1 MKKSLI
7 FLAGTLCII
16 ATISLLKLHLIDT
29 QYATV
34 VLSNPQAHTNATPTA
49 DSRPVATSTSNTSGQ
64 ATPLFPLAKK
74 VSTPL
79 KATTSPVV
87 ATAAIIT
94 HAAPVVPATP
104 ANFDAVNTV
113 ARNAVVN
120 ITCTAPGADSPISG
134 SGVLIDPRGVILT
147 NAHVAQYVLLK
158 DSGQIALS
166 CMARIGSPAE
176 DAWHVEVLYISSEWI
191 RDHAADIRSEHPL
204 GTGENDYA
212 LLRVTGSVNA
222 TSVPSPFPSITF
234 NTNFESVSK
243 GQQVLVASYPAGF
256 AAGMAAFSHLAL
268 VSTITA
274 IKDLFTFSDAHTA
287 DLISLGGIIVA
298 QSGSSGGAVVDQWK
312 SLIAIIATASTA
324 TETGDRDLR
333 AITLF
338 HINQSMMKETSKD
351 LTSYVGGN
359 LDVTEAAFKKG
370 LEPDLIKALIDAL
383 TKK

>member
-1 MKKSLI
+1 MKKSFV

-16 ATISLLKLHLIDT
+16 ATISLLKLHLIDS

-34 VLSNPQAHTNATPTA
+34 VLSTPQTTPESFLSTEPWYPA
-49 DSRPVATSTSNTSGQ
+49 IAPSDTSRLK
-64 ATPLFPLAKK
+64 TPLFPLAKN
-74 VSTPL
+74 TP
-79 KATTSPVV
+79 AASQ
-87 ATAAIIT
+87 ATAPSAAIATPVTHTIT
-94 HAAPVVPATP
+94 AAPIPP
-104 ANFDAVNTV
+104 ANFDMVNTA

-120 ITCTAPGADSPISG
+120 ITCTAPGADTPISG
-134 SGVLIDPRGVILT
+134 SGVIIDPRGVILT
-147 NAHVAQYVLLK
+147 NAHVAQYVLLQ
-158 DSGQIALS
+158 DSGKISLS

-176 DAWHVEVLYISSEWI
+176 DAWHVEVLYISSEWV
-191 RDHAADIRSEHPL
+191 RDHASEIRDEHPL

-222 TSVPSPFPSITF
+222 IPVPSSFPSVAF
-234 NTNFESVSK
+234 NTNFESVGK

-268 VSTITA
+268 VSTITT

-312 SLIAIIATASTA
+312 SLIGIVATASTA

-338 HINQSMMKETSKD
+338 HINQSMMKETNKD
-351 LTSYVGGN
+351 LASYIGGN

-370 LEPDLIKALIDAL
+370 LEPDLIKALIDVL

>member
-1 MKKSLI
+1 MKKPFI

-16 ATISLLKLHLIDT
+16 ATISLLKLHLIDS

-34 VLSNPQAHTNATPTA
+34 VLSSPSPTANIAPTA
-49 DSRPVATSTSNTSGQ
+49 DVWSPAISTPDVTLRK
-64 ATPLFPLAKK
+64 TPLFPVAKK
-74 VSTPL
+74 ISASSKTV
-79 KATTSPVV
+79 TSSS
-87 ATAAIIT
+87 TAAAVIT
-94 HAAPVVPATP
+94 HQAPTVAATP

-147 NAHVAQYVLLK
+147 NAHVAQYVLLQ
-158 DSGQIALS
+158 DSGRISLS

-176 DAWHVEVLYISSEWI
+176 DAWHVQVLYISSEWI
-191 RDHAADIRSEHPL
+191 RDHAIEIRDEHPL

-212 LLRVTGSVNA
+212 LLRVTGSA
-222 TSVPSPFPSITF
+222 TAIPVPPSFPSIAF
-234 NTNFESVSK
+234 NTNFESVGK

-268 VSTITA
+268 VSTITT

-312 SLIAIIATASTA
+312 NLVGIVATASTA

-333 AITLF
+333 AITLS
-338 HINQSMMKETSKD
+338 HIDQSITKETNKD
-351 LTSYVGGN
+351 LASYIGGN

-370 LEPDLIKALIDAL
+370 LEPDLIKLLIDAL